1 MPLRSSLHTWGL
13 AAKSFHWLAAALVL
27 FLLGFGW
34 WMTHMA
40 GRSIRLDMY
49 HLHSVIG
56 YYLGL
61 LLIFRL
67 AWRAVDRTTP
77 PLPADSQP
85 WERWAAQGGHIALYV
100 LMVAVTLSG
109 WLLYSAFPRRAA
121 AMLFGLIP
129 VPFLLS
135 APDRAIAGPM
145 EGIHKFLSY
154 ALLAVVVVHVGA
166 ALRHHFV
173 KRNDVLRRMWAG

>member
-1 MPLRSSLHTWGL
+1 MSLLSSRQSWGL
-13 AAKSFHWLAAALVL
+13 AAKTFHWLAAALVL

-40 GRSIRLDMY
+40 DRSIRLDMY

-67 AWRAVDRTTP
+67 AWRAIDHATP
-77 PLPADSQP
+77 PLPTESRP
-85 WERWAAQGGHIALYV
+85 WERWAAHGGHIALYV
-100 LMVAVTLSG
+100 LMMGVTLSG
-109 WLLYSAFPRRAA
+109 WLFYSAFPRRAA
-121 AMLFGLIP
+121 ATLFGVIP
-129 VPFLLS
+129 VPFLL
-135 APDRAIAGPM
+135 AVPDRAVAGQM
-145 EGIHKFLSY
+145 EELHKWLSY
-154 ALLAVVVVHVGA
+154 LLLAVVAVHVGA

-173 KRNDVLRRMWAG
+173 KRNDVLRRMWIG